1 MEGMASRVKRRACSS
16 ICASSC
22 FKGIISRGDSESDHG
37 CGARRR
43 RGGGNGTGGMGRR
56 GRGKDPPEIT
66 YLFQSTVTGSSA
78 TGGTDGGGLAG
89 DGAVKSLTLQSSFAP
104 SLPMPVDEDEL
115 NEKFSELVVNIQH
128 IFIYLWCD
136 L

>member
-43 RGGGNGTGGMGRR
+43 RGAGNGTGGMGRR

-66 YLFQSTVTGSSA
+66 YLFQSTVTGSA
-78 TGGTDGGGLAG
+78 TGGTDGGGLAARAALAAG
-89 DGAVKSLTLQSSFAP
+89 PGKRRPWRRWKPVVLTRAP
-104 SLPMPVDEDEL
+104 TR
-115 NEKFSELVVNIQH
+115 
-128 IFIYLWCD
+128 
-136 L
+136 